1 MHCECYNLDTG
12 TVIESSHPI
21 DLGWYCQRWVEFNID
36 INPPSIV
43 TRILSVREQIGK
55 EWIKDLDTMVVANE
69 QILSSYE
76 EKSANARS
84 EECLDADT
92 ENPED
97 CAIPTDGS
105 KATFGKS
112 KATAYDR
119 VSMTL
124 MDHTIEFTDL
134 NSSPN
139 RKGNFD
145 LLTLLATQE
154 SIHRVLRQ
162 YREAGS
168 ERQVSFEWL
177 RSFYVERVAKY
188 FDGSQE
194 FGRADDFLEELLLSP
209 PVMKTVYKKVELVDP
224 LRIAE
229 DIIRTRSEVGQD
241 WKEQMKDVP
250 AMHME
255 IRKHLLLRQ
264 MGNAVN
270 PSPFAMASTEQVI
283 GSEGFE

>member
-1 MHCECYNLDTG
+1 M
-12 TVIESSHPI
+12 
-21 DLGWYCQRWVEFNID
+21 EFNID
-36 INPPSIV
+36 ISPPSIV

-55 EWIKDLDTMVVANE
+55 EWIRDLDTMVVANE
-69 QILSSYE
+69 QILSSYK
-76 EKSANARS
+76 EKNTNARS
-84 EECLDADT
+84 EECLEVNT

-97 CAIPTDGS
+97 CRSSTEGS
-105 KATFGKS
+105 IASFGKTKES
-112 KATAYDR
+112 AYDR

-162 YREAGS
+162 YRDAGS

-194 FGRADDFLEELLLSP
+194 YGRADDFLEELLLSP
-209 PVMKTVYKKVELVDP
+209 PVMKTVYDKVELVDP
-224 LRIAE
+224 LRIAD
-229 DIIRTRSEVGQD
+229 DIIRTRSEVGRD
-241 WKEQMKDVP
+241 WKDQMTDVP
-250 AMHME
+250 TMHME
-255 IRKHLLLRQ
+255 LRKFLLLRQ

-270 PSPFAMASTEQVI
+270 PSPFAEASVEQVI